1 MTDALCLLVGF
12 MLTVLVE
19 APSDK
24 ERQQSL
30 YNCMDLLKGVPVRLK
45 D

>member
-1 MTDALCLLVGF
+1 MDSAKG
-12 MLTVLVE
+12 
-19 APSDK
+19 DG

-30 YNCMDLLKGVPVRLK
+30 DGCIDLLKGVPVRLK